1 MYRTTTRSI
10 QVTVEPRFLE
20 EESAPGEGRYFWAYT
35 VHIANL
41 GEEIV
46 QLRSRYWSITDGNG
60 RTEEVR
66 GPGVVGKQPS
76 LGPGDS
82 FEYTSGCPLPT
93 SSGIMRGQYQMQTAA
108 GELFAVEIPAFSLDL
123 PGEKRLLN

>member
-20 EESAPGEGRYFWAYT
+20 EESAPSEGRYFWAYT
-35 VHIANL
+35 IRIANL
-41 GEEIV
+41 GEDVV
-46 QLRSRYWSITDGNG
+46 QLRSRYWRIIDANG

-66 GPGVVGKQPS
+66 GPGVIGKQPS
-76 LGPGDS
+76 LKPGET

-93 SSGIMRGQYQMQTAA
+93 ASGIMGGHYQMQTEA
-108 GELFAVEIPAFSLDL
+108 GEMFAVEIPSFSLDL